1 MQTRKEQILI
11 KEQEAGRHFHDKRLE
26 LKISFLNKRLLISYS
41 NNTFVQ
47 TWKSDKKNLILFFF
61 KILYYANDTDNMCL

>member
-47 TWKSDKKNLILFFF
+47 TWKF

>member
-1 MQTRKEQILI
+1 MRKEQILI

-26 LKISFLNKRLLISYS
+26 MKISFLNKRLLISYS

-47 TWKSDKKNLILFFF
+47 TWKDLIFF

>member
-47 TWKSDKKNLILFFF
+47 TWKDLIFF